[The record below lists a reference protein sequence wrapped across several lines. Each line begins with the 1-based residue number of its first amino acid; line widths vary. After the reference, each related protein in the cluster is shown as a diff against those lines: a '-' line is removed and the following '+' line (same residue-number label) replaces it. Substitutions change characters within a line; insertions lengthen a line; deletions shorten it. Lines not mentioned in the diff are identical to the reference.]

1 VGIVEIE
8 NVVRRFGQV
17 TAVDHVSIDI
27 DEGEYVVFLGPSG
40 CGKTTMLRLIAGLD
54 VPDAGEIRIAGR
66 VVTSSATNVFVPP
79 QQRRIGLVFQT
90 YALWPH
96 MNVFDNIAFGLDV
109 QKRPR
114 REVRER
120 VAEALSYMQL
130 DGLGERYPH
139 ELSGG
144 QQQRV
149 ALARMLVAKPEI
161 YLMDEPLSNLDAKL
175 RMEMRAELQRI
186 HKDLGCTTI
195 YVTHDQL
202 EAIALGSRIIV
213 LKDGKISQDGTARE
227 VYERPA
233 NLFVARF
240 VGSPAIN
247 LVTGTF
253 ALEGGRVWFS
263 GDGLRIP
270 AEVPLSRAG
279 HPAVA
284 AFRPEDARVQDGG
297 GGTDTGAA
305 VLEGTVAARMLA
317 GSNVILHVDLP
328 TGPEVRLVCGKDVT
342 YGVRDH
348 VRILVPQESVLFYQD
363 AEDGALIESERER
376 GGPAHASSS

>member
-1 VGIVEIE
+1 VAIVEID
-8 NVVRRFGQV
+8 NIVRRFGQV

-27 DEGEYVVFLGPSG
+27 TEGEYLVFLGPSG
-40 CGKTTMLRLIAGLD
+40 CGKTTTLRLVAGLD
-54 VPDAGEIRIAGR
+54 VPDEGEIRIDGR
-66 VVTSSATNVFVPP
+66 VVASAASKVFVPP
-79 QQRRIGLVFQT
+79 QHRNIGLVFQT

-114 REVRER
+114 REIRER
-120 VAEALSYMQL
+120 VAETLTYMQL

-149 ALARMLVAKPEI
+149 ALARMLVARPKI

-195 YVTHDQL
+195 YVTHDQF

-213 LKDGKISQDGTARE
+213 MKDGKISQDGSARD

-240 VGSPAIN
+240 VGNPPIN
-247 LVTGTF
+247 LI
-253 ALEGGRVWFS
+253 EGELTVEDGRLNFH
-263 GDGLRIP
+263 GDGLKVP
-270 AEVPLSRAG
+270 ADVPRSKAG
-279 HPAVA
+279 ERVLA
-284 AFRPEDARVQDGG
+284 AFRPEDVRVLDGAG
-297 GGTDTGAA
+297 RPDDDAA
-305 VLEGTVAARMLA
+305 VLAGTVAARMMA
-317 GSNVILHVDLP
+317 GSNVIMYVDLP
-328 TGPEVRLVCGKDVT
+328 TGGNLRVICDKDVT
-342 YGVRDH
+342 HGVGDH
-348 VRILVPQESVLFYQD
+348 LKFVVPKESVLFYENS
-363 AEDGALIESERER
+363 EDGVLIESEGGRER
-376 GGPAHASSS
+376 QPDA

>member
-1 VGIVEIE
+1 VAIVEID
-8 NVVRRFGQV
+8 NIVRRFGQV

-27 DEGEYVVFLGPSG
+27 TEGEYLVFLGPSG
-40 CGKTTMLRLIAGLD
+40 CGKTTTLRLVAGLD
-54 VPDAGEIRIAGR
+54 VPDEGEIRIDGR
-66 VVTSSATNVFVPP
+66 VVASAASKVFVPP
-79 QQRRIGLVFQT
+79 QHRNIGLVFQT

-114 REVRER
+114 REIRER
-120 VAEALSYMQL
+120 VAETLTYMQL

-149 ALARMLVAKPEI
+149 ALARMLVARPKI

-195 YVTHDQL
+195 YVTHDQF

-213 LKDGKISQDGTARE
+213 MKDGKISQDGSARD

-240 VGSPAIN
+240 VGNPPIN
-247 LVTGTF
+247 L
-253 ALEGGRVWFS
+253 LEGELAVAGGGLWFQ
-263 GDGLRIP
+263 GEGLRVP
-270 AEVPLSRAG
+270 ADVPRARAG
-279 HPAVA
+279 ERVLA
-284 AFRPEDARVQDGG
+284 AFRPEDVRVVDGV
-297 GGTDTGAA
+297 GGTDVDAA
-305 VLEGTVAARMLA
+305 VLAGTVTARMMA
-317 GSNVILHVDLP
+317 GSNVIMYVGLP
-328 TGPEVRLVCGKDVT
+328 TGHDLRVICDKDVT
-342 YGVRDH
+342 HGVGDH
-348 VRILVPQESVLFYQD
+348 LKFVVPKESVLFYENS
-363 AEDGALIESERER
+363 EDGVLIESEGGRER
-376 GGPAHASSS
+376 QPDA

>member
-1 VGIVEIE
+1 MAIVEID

-27 DEGEYVVFLGPSG
+27 KEGEYVVFLGPSG
-40 CGKTTMLRLIAGLD
+40 CGKTTTLRLVAGLD
-54 VPDAGEIRIAGR
+54 VPDEGEIRIDGR
-66 VVTSSATNVFVPP
+66 LVTSSVSRVFVPP
-79 QQRRIGLVFQT
+79 QRRDIGLVFQT

-96 MNVFDNIAFGLDV
+96 MRVFDNIAFGLDV

-120 VAEALSYMQL
+120 VAETLTYMQL
-130 DGLGERYPH
+130 DGLAERYPH

-149 ALARMLVAKPEI
+149 ALARMLVARPRI

-213 LKDGKISQDGTARE
+213 MKDGKISQDGSPRD

-240 VGSPAIN
+240 VGSPPIN
-247 LVTGTF
+247 LM
-253 ALEGGRVWFS
+253 EGELSVKNGRLVFQ
-263 GDGLRIP
+263 GDGL
-270 AEVPLSRAG
+270 EVAADVPRSRAG
-279 HPAVA
+279 ERVLA
-284 AFRPEDARVQDGG
+284 AFRPEDVRVRDG
-297 GGTDTGAA
+297 TSSPNEDAA
-305 VLEGTVAARMLA
+305 VLAGTVAARMMT
-317 GSNVILHVDLP
+317 GSNVIMYVDLP
-328 TGPEVRLVCGKDVT
+328 TGGDLRVICDKDVS
-342 YGVRDH
+342 YGVGDH
-348 VRILVPQESVLFYQD
+348 LRFVVPKEAVLFY
-363 AEDGALIESERER
+363 ENEEGGHLIEREPEREIR
-376 GGPAHASSS
+376 SDA